1 MTKTTII
8 YAVMMVETVVT
19 MTMPIGMCLVHFV
32 NALKAFANP
41 LMVCNLKL
49 FQLTI
54 MIFSTDS
61 ASIEFGSIT
70 FMLSYGSLFS
80 REGFGQERVNLMPVC
95 YVFDV

>member
-8 YAVMMVETVVT
+8 YVVMMEEIVVT

-49 FQLTI
+49 FQLTRVDI
-54 MIFSTDS
+54 AMIYPWPIF
-61 ASIEFGSIT
+61 
-70 FMLSYGSLFS
+70 L
-80 REGFGQERVNLMPVC
+80 
-95 YVFDV
+95 

>member
-8 YAVMMVETVVT
+8 YVVMMEEIVVT

-49 FQLTI
+49 FQLTRVDI
-54 MIFSTDS
+54 AMIYPWPIFLFNDFS
-61 ASIEFGSIT
+61 
-70 FMLSYGSLFS
+70 L
-80 REGFGQERVNLMPVC
+80 N
-95 YVFDV
+95 

>member
-8 YAVMMVETVVT
+8 YVVMMEEIVVT

-49 FQLTI
+49 FQLTRVDI
-54 MIFSTDS
+54 AMIYPWPIF
-61 ASIEFGSIT
+61 
-70 FMLSYGSLFS
+70 LFND
-80 REGFGQERVNLMPVC
+80 FAFN
-95 YVFDV
+95 